1 MAPIVSRYL
10 DPRAIC
16 PRLEAADASEV
27 ISRLADRLLLIGSV
41 KESYRE
47 AVIQRELAMP
57 TGLPIAA
64 DFAVAVPHTD
74 PEHVLKPAVA
84 LATLKT
90 PVLFRS
96 MDDPDETLQVKVVF
110 ALALRD
116 KNEQI
121 EMLQSIVAILQDA
134 TTLRRI
140 AEASTLEQLIDAMNV
155 EAV

>member
-1 MAPIVSRYL
+1 M
-10 DPRAIC
+10 
-16 PRLEAADASEV
+16 
-27 ISRLADRLLLIGSV
+27 
-41 KESYRE
+41 
-47 AVIQRELAMP
+47 
-57 TGLPIAA
+57 
-64 DFAVAVPHTD
+64 
-74 PEHVLKPAVA
+74 LKPAVA

-96 MDDPDETLQVKVVF
+96 MDDPDENLQVKVVF